1 MKQKRKVKSLIPQKK
16 FTSKSLKTAWLV
28 FLWSALYL
36 ASITLLS
43 TSVAFWANEWA
54 QAITFTG
61 FDWNSPITDKKE
73 VVYAARFATIENL
86 NNRIIDIFMNKDWV
100 LYITPNPVIVNPLDT
115 NDQNIIS
122 HQHNKVEWVSGHIL
136 WWDYNEVHSNNV
148 TIIAWEW
155 NKVKTWSDNA
165 TMLWW
170 ENNTINKWNWVPSAI
185 IWWSKNTIDS
195 DHNWSNVIIW
205 WNNNTIKSEV
215 SGSAI
220 LWWESNTIESNT
232 ANAIIWWSYVT
243 NEKNNVFAYSNE
255 NDFEPENP
263 NSFFLNMKKG
273 VWINMEAS
281 GALNG
286 LYVSGAVS
294 LWDININSKPCNPD
308 NYWLEWKYKWCL
320 VGCTKDWWK
329 MFDRGAKCEKICNG
343 DNPDIFKECPR
354 DAAIPDSPDD
364 YTAFC
369 TGLANTDNATQCPGF
384 ETQMQNYKN
393 VVFETKLVDNGNC
406 PESEDKCI
414 FQCNTWFHLTG
425 LITNGYNSSYKYKK
439 CYEDCYYPWDTYKTW
454 PQVPTNTIIT
464 WYDMESVACSSVN
477 AKHDNCGKHKQTLI
491 CYNNKRYN
499 YDKENKKRNPEENT
513 GHKYEKCTTT
523 EYTCESSYDLNK
535 EKILNTLNDTA
546 TENGRKTEDRSTTT
560 LTRWKYK
567 LCLDYDPQSDHDLEC
582 LERDRNNNPHNEH
595 YQFIE
600 CNSEYDL
607 FTGTD
612 WIPRCMQRCTFD
624 TSDNWPIEIKHGE
637 TKDLYSS
644 SGANCPAICEK
655 ETFKCNDWKWE
666 NAEKM
671 NTYKYDNCTL
681 YNEKERDPS
690 FNIDKQTYD
699 YRFSKWYTKHTEYE
713 SQTISIV
720 KNQNNECKD
729 ETKYKIVWCEDHYH
743 ISPTLKYCIKEWN
756 RGECEPLV
764 DYSHRTDSDDEPF
777 QSTEFWTLY
786 RYAGSTRAEKVWTS
800 WDDPTTESRNKCHSD
815 CDPGFTRRKTGWKNY
830 CVKDWKCPT
839 NPNDPQCPNGKN
851 PNIIRSEQYWSSW
864 TCPWQWVGSRSSDT
878 CHFCADDYEWDGNV
892 CYQCDDWYWDGEG
905 CVGIVDWQCHNDVD
919 GSWLGT
925 NLSSKTSDT
934 CYYWEHQGISE
945 IHDNNWKTIGYTW
958 DCAWTPIGVWDWG
971 YWCHKCEPWYTWEG
985 DTCVKCDWTNCEC
998 IDCVTPVN
1006 GKCNTGTTINNR
1018 WPQNDK
1024 DLCTE
1029 WEPKHKNWPND
1040 NKYTWDCIWTWGWTS
1055 ENWCFRCKNWTI
1067 LSGNKC
1073 VNPTT
1078 NAECGNSN
1086 GKTYTQDSF
1095 ITDKC
1100 TNSTNTPIT
1109 YDIQTSK
1116 WSWNCY
1122 DAVWSV
1128 PCSATKL
1135 ECGDASW
1142 KNYSNINQIDQN
1154 LKCKPSNSNSTS
1166 IDNNNNEFTWRCK
1179 WDGNSEKKCTA
1190 YKVNYACSKTYTN
1203 AYLIPWSDS
1212 NLTEPTTS
1220 RLYDNETAAWNNKC
1234 AYVCITWYHKDWDEC
1249 KINTCSK
1256 NTPWENTI
1264 RWSWTPSTHNKTW
1277 DYKNSTTLWACEWTC
1292 KDWYTR
1298 AKDANGNR
1306 LNKCVEKQCGTTWLP
1321 SSMNGVLTWKS
1332 TYVWTDNN
1340 RNWQYNTSLW
1350 ACQWKC
1356 DETYILND
1364 AWNWCRKIENATCGT
1379 LWYTCWEQTS
1389 YVKESNKFDTT
1400 NSTERIWKC
1409 TSKDGIDS
1417 NTCTY
1422 SCPSWR
1428 TLKWDSL
1435 HNGACVKEK
1444 LECVAGEWGEY
1455 DVTYPLPEDAKQ
1467 NSNKYIVNRILPDFN
1482 IENDSNEWT
1491 YYQNETPIY
1500 YYNGQILTD
1509 WEYYGTDKSCAWTCA
1524 DGYHINDKN
1533 NPTECIKDIVYPT
1546 CWVVKMGLQEGI
1558 HFYDLWIDWGWACP
1572 WDGDYLVAG
1581 SKNENWRMS
1590 ENGCWEQAYT
1600 WTCRNNDSG
1609 LSKRCPYKKKMG
1621 YFDVHFQ
1628 KWSSFDSTKLWEI
1641 TISRQFWLGQFAFNV
1656 VFTDSYGNKST
1667 VTLSAPGDVQS
1678 VNYDIKKSEW
1688 TPNTYYTNLDPYS
1701 KKVTYYI
1708 GGIQGSIEKIE
1719 FSEVTDQ
1726 TYVIGAYKW
1735 IDAISFIKDSIWNS
1749 NCPGFDNTIYPYY

>member
-54 QAITFTG
+54 QAKDFPE
-61 FDWNSPITDKKE
+61 FDWNSPISDKSE
-73 VVYAARFATIENL
+73 VVYAARFATIDNL
-86 NNRIIDIFMNKDWV
+86 SNRIIDIFMNKNWV
-100 LYITPNPVIVNPLDT
+100 LYITPNPVIVNPLNVET
-115 NDQNIIS
+115 NDIS
-122 HQHNKVEWVSGHIL
+122 FSRNEVKWVYWHIL
-136 WWDYNEVHSNNV
+136 WWDNNKVYSNNV
-148 TIIAWEW
+148 TIIAWEE
-155 NKVKTWSDNA
+155 NKVNTWSDNT

-170 ENNTINKWNWVPSAI
+170 EKNTINQWIWVPSAI
-185 IWWSKNTIDS
+185 IWWSENTIES
-195 DHNWSNVIIW
+195 NHNWSNVIIW
-205 WNNNTIKSEV
+205 WNNNTIKKGV

-220 LWWESNTIESNT
+220 LWWELNTIGNNT
-232 ANAIIWWSYVT
+232 TNAIIWWSNVT
-243 NEKNNVFAYSNE
+243 NDKNNVFAYSTDN
-255 NDFEPENP
+255 FEPQNS

-294 LWDININSKPCNPD
+294 LWDIDINKPCKDNNE

-329 MFDRGAKCEKICNG
+329 MFDRGKKCETICK
-343 DNPDIFKECPR
+343 DNINIFKECPR

-364 YTAFC
+364 YTGFC
-369 TGLANTDNATQCPGF
+369 MGLANTDNATQCPNL
-384 ETQMQNYKN
+384 EAEMQNYKN
-393 VVFETKLVDNGNC
+393 VVFETKLIDSEREC

-414 FQCNTWFHLTG
+414 FQCDDNYHLLKDETW
-425 LITNGYNSSYKYKK
+425 INSSTKWTKK
-439 CYEDCYYPWDTYKTW
+439 CYEDCSLPRNPDEKRKTNEKIIAYNTTISYCA
-454 PQVPTNTIIT
+454 TNVDEV
-464 WYDMESVACSSVN
+464 Y
-477 AKHDNCGKHKQTLI
+477 DNCGNHKEELV
-491 CYNNKRYN
+491 CYDWSRYYTKNKQKNN
-499 YDKENKKRNPEENT
+499 
-513 GHKYEKCTTT
+513 GHKYESCTLTWYICPD
-523 EYTCESSYDLNK
+523 EYNYNLNEIGFK
-535 EKILNTLNDTA
+535 LKDYIAPNSTSQ
-546 TENGRKTEDRSTTT
+546 KKDRSTITIF
-560 LTRWKYK
+560 TRWTYK
-567 LCLDYDPQSDHDLEC
+567 LCLDYTPRVEENWEICDEKDNFEGPLHY
-582 LERDRNNNPHNEH
+582 EH
-595 YQFIE
+595 YKLIT
-600 CNSEYDL
+600 CNSGYDL
-607 FTGTD
+607 MNID
-612 WIPRCMQRCTFD
+612 WIPRCMKRCTFD

-800 WDDPTTESRNKCHSD
+800 WDDPTTETRNKCHSD

-839 NPNDPQCPNGKN
+839 NPNGPQCPNGKN
-851 PNIIRSEQYWSSW
+851 PDIIRSEQYWSSW
-864 TCPWQWVGSRSSDT
+864 TCPWQWVGSSSSDT

-892 CYQCDDWYWDGEG
+892 CYQCDDGEEWNG
-905 CVGIVDWQCHNDVD
+905 SECISVFNWQCYNDSTD
-919 GSWLGT
+919 DSWN
-925 NLSSKTSDT
+925 NLSRNYIDS
-934 CYYWEHQGISE
+934 YYTLCKPWIS
-945 IHDNNWKTIGYTW
+945 IPGDYIKDDNGNIIGYTW
-958 DCAWTPIGVWDWG
+958 DCQWQGSNTSSQE
-971 YWCHKCEPWYTWEG
+971 WCHKCEPWYTWEG
-985 DTCVKCDWTNCEC
+985 GTCTKCNWTNCEC

-1006 GKCNTGTTINNR
+1006 GECNTETTINNR

-1055 ENWCFRCKNWTI
+1055 ENWCFRCKIWTI

-1073 VNPTT
+1073 INPTT
-1078 NAECGNSN
+1078 NAECGTKSN
-1086 GKTYTQDSF
+1086 GKYFTSLAHLMETNNLCDNWNYSTVDQVNNQFKWTCSDS
-1095 ITDKC
+1095 
-1100 TNSTNTPIT
+1100 
-1109 YDIQTSK
+1109 
-1116 WSWNCY
+1116 
-1122 DAVWSV
+1122 VWSV
-1128 PCSATKL
+1128 TCSATKL
-1135 ECGDASW
+1135 ECWSSSGQNYTSTSEIKNKCAPQSLNLNPTVTEDTNNNKFRWTCTKDDASIECTANKTNVVCKNKLIVKPNW
-1142 KNYSNINQIDQN
+1142 WSIDGHTSDRTLEQDCGSTKKITNEQKSATTSTSSCYVYFYKDQNSSNFERETATINSTTKWSFDKWTDSSNCGWFNWSEYTFPWTNWTTCTKTAQWKVNTTTYTTWTVTVAPLEREWYVFLGWTWPKNYSTGTYSHTPAS
-1154 LKCKPSNSNSTS
+1154 C
-1166 IDNNNNEFTWRCK
+1166 
-1179 WDGNSEKKCTA
+1179 GEKF
-1190 YKVNYACSKTYTN
+1190 YA
-1203 AYLIPWSDS
+1203 
-1212 NLTEPTTS
+1212 
-1220 RLYDNETAAWNNKC
+1220 
-1234 AYVCITWYHKDWDEC
+1234 
-1249 KINTCSK
+1249 
-1256 NTPWENTI
+1256 
-1264 RWSWTPSTHNKTW
+1264 
-1277 DYKNSTTLWACEWTC
+1277 
-1292 KDWYTR
+1292 
-1298 AKDANGNR
+1298 
-1306 LNKCVEKQCGTTWLP
+1306 
-1321 SSMNGVLTWKS
+1321 
-1332 TYVWTDNN
+1332 
-1340 RNWQYNTSLW
+1340 
-1350 ACQWKC
+1350 QW
-1356 DETYILND
+1356 
-1364 AWNWCRKIENATCGT
+1364 RKIENGQCKNWVLYGCEVPSSSWTWKSDIIENGKIIWVKYECKWKDQTATCE
-1379 LWYTCWEQTS
+1379 Y
-1389 YVKESNKFDTT
+1389 
-1400 NSTERIWKC
+1400 R
-1409 TSKDGIDS
+1409 
-1417 NTCTY
+1417 
-1422 SCPSWR
+1422 CPSWKIFSGD
-1428 TLKWDSL
+1428 TL
-1435 HNGACVKEK
+1435 HNGTCVKEE

-1558 HFYDLWIDWGWACP
+1558 HFYDQWIDWGWACP